1 MKFFIDTE
9 FVDNGVTI
17 DLISIGIVAE
27 DNREFY
33 RINLECDFSKASDW
47 VVENVLF
54 PISINQSG
62 VITGES
68 LEWAVTRE
76 EIKQGVLEF
85 IGDDLKP
92 QFWSHYCSYDFVVF
106 CQLFGTMMDLPPS
119 FPMYCND
126 IRQLYDRL
134 SDDGTL
140 KLPLQTECLHNALED
155 AKWNK
160 LVYEFLQDYE
170 NSLKLSVQSIVNGTK
185 VEEEVKEFLQ
195 DINKQDINRAVFDTR
210 TQTLYYY

>member
-1 MKFFIDTE
+1 M
-9 FVDNGVTI
+9 
-17 DLISIGIVAE
+17 ISIGIVSE

-54 PISINQSG
+54 PIGINQSG

-68 LEWAVTRE
+68 LNWAVTKD
-76 EIKQGVLEF
+76 EIKQGVIDF
-85 IGDDLKP
+85 IGDDPKP
-92 QFWSHYCSYDFVVF
+92 QFWADYCGYDFVVF

-140 KLPLQTECLHNALED
+140 ELPVQENGLHNALQD

-160 LVYEFLQDYE
+160 LVYEFLDGIDK
-170 NSLKLSVQSIVNGTK
+170 KLIELV
-185 VEEEVKEFLQ
+185 
-195 DINKQDINRAVFDTR
+195 
-210 TQTLYYY
+210 